1 MNHLDQDVDESNNET
16 PTLGA
21 VENSADE
28 ADILSDQ
35 DETQQSADLSANED
49 NMISEGTE
57 LKGPDDFARGEIDVK
72 EQMDRTM
79 AKMDADNHRPIDTP
93 H

>member
-1 MNHLDQDVDESNNET
+1 MNHLDQDVDVPNT
-16 PTLGA
+16 
-21 VENSADE
+21 ENPSDE

-35 DETQQSADLSANED
+35 DETVEANIVSD
-49 NMISEGTE
+49 GTE

-79 AKMDADNHRPIDTP
+79 AKMDADNHRPTNTP

>member
-1 MNHLDQDVDESNNET
+1 MRPLNQEVEQLASET

-21 VENSADE
+21 VENAADE

-35 DETQQSADLSANED
+35 DETQLLSPSDED
-49 NMISEGTE
+49 PNLGSDGTE
-57 LKGPDDFARGEIDVK
+57 LDEPADFARGEVDVK

-79 AKMDADNHRPIDTP
+79 AAMNKH
-93 H
+93 